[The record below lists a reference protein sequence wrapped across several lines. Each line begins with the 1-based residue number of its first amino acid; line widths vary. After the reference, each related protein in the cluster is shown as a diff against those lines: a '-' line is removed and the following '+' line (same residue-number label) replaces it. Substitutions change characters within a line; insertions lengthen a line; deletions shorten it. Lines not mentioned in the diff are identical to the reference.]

1 MSDET
6 QAANKLKESTKNLED
21 RLEILRIDNRITALH
36 GIVAGG
42 GKLTA
47 EQSAEL
53 ADLETRS
60 ARLKGQK

>member
-6 QAANKLKESTKNLED
+6 QADNKLKESTKNLED
-21 RLEILRIDNRITALH
+21 TLEILRIDNRITALQ
-36 GIVAGG
+36 GIVTGG

-53 ADLETRS
+53 ADLKTRS